1 MKINPM
7 LRLFWMMNNNCKRE
21 GAEMLNLNTQKE
33 LLAVAK
39 SLLKHEAL
47 EMCARL
53 DEPRFADSKCKRAIK
68 VIAKAEKQLKRG

>member
-1 MKINPM
+1 
-7 LRLFWMMNNNCKRE
+7 
-21 GAEMLNLNTQKE
+21 MLNLNTQKE